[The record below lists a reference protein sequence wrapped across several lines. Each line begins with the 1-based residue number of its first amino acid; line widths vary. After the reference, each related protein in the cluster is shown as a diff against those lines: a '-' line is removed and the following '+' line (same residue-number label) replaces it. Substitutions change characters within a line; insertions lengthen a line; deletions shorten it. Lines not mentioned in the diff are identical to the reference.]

1 MQRSTFAMRAAHI
14 TRSAGAAHA
23 RLISVALFALALA
36 PRALAPGGF
45 VTVDEAY
52 HWFAR
57 AGQFLSALERA
68 DYAGTSLAGHP
79 GVTTLWLGT
88 IGLLAQR
95 LLVALG
101 WIAASDPDGQRV
113 LLRLPV
119 AIVTALAVAL
129 AYPLL
134 RRLVGQRAALLAAL
148 VWAADPFLV
157 AHAHLLHL
165 DALLASFMTLALLA
179 AMVAFHFDAASG
191 ARPIRWRM
199 LIASGVASGLAFLT
213 KSPSIWL
220 LPMVGL
226 VAIVGCWQH
235 ADQETGS
242 QASAPRLLA
251 APTIGSRIVLAGIV
265 WAGVAL
271 AVWVA
276 LWPAAWVDLPG
287 AVARVVQQ
295 ASADGGSPH
304 GWGNFFLGRAVAD
317 PGPLFYPL
325 AIALRMT
332 PWTLIGLGAAI
343 AALIRQATPQRRVIV
358 LLGVFALGFTLM
370 MSIPPKKFDRYVLPI
385 FPVLDILA
393 AIGLLWLAEAL
404 RQRRT
409 ENREQRTESR
419 EQRIGPYSL
428 FVVLCSLFLLANLAW
443 YHPYELAYYNPLLGG
458 GPVAARTIPVGW
470 GEGLEL
476 AGRYITEQPDGCD
489 RPVATWFGPV
499 LQPYVCSPVVPLQ
512 WALQPGKVDYVVLYI
527 DQIQRN
533 DAPEV
538 TARLLGKVAPVHTVW
553 IHGIAYAYIY
563 QLPAPV
569 AHARPADFGS
579 GIHLVGYDLDISA
592 VRASGALTLTLQWQ
606 ARDRIPADYSLFVH
620 VLDGRGKRVGQV
632 DVPPGGARA
641 PTSAWR
647 PGHYIRSVLRV
658 PVRADLPAGTY
669 WIALG
674 IYDPHSFARL
684 PLRAPPPPGAPDDG
698 ADALVLE
705 PIALP

>member
-1 MQRSTFAMRAAHI
+1 MQRSTFAVHMPRGAC
-14 TRSAGAAHA
+14 SAGASNV
-23 RLISVALFALALA
+23 RLIPVALFALALA

-52 HWFAR
+52 HWFSR
-57 AGQFLSALERA
+57 ADQFLRAIERA

-134 RRLVGQRAALLAAL
+134 RRLLGGRVALLAAL

-157 AHAHLLHL
+157 AHAQLLHL

-179 AMVAFHFDAASG
+179 AMVAFRFDAASG
-191 ARPIRWRM
+191 ARPIRWHM
-199 LIASGVASGLAFLT
+199 LIASGVAGGLAFLT

-220 LPMVGL
+220 LPVVGL
-226 VAIVGCWQH
+226 VAIVGCWHH
-235 ADQETGS
+235 ADLETES
-242 QASAPRLLA
+242 QASALRLLA
-251 APTIGSRIVLAGIV
+251 APMIGSRLVLAGIV

-332 PWTLIGLGAAI
+332 PWTLIGSCAAL
-343 AALIRQATPQRRVIV
+343 AALIRQATPQRRTIV
-358 LLGVFALGFTLM
+358 LLGVFALGFMLM

-385 FPVLDILA
+385 FPALDILA
-393 AIGLLWLAEAL
+393 AVGLFWLVDVL
-404 RQRRT
+404 RQSRT
-409 ENREQRTESR
+409 ENREPRV
-419 EQRIGPYSL
+419 GPYPL
-428 FVVLCSLFLLANLAW
+428 FFVLCSLFALLLIANLAW

-476 AGRYITEQPDGCD
+476 AGRYITAQPDGCD

-538 TARLLGKVAPVHTVW
+538 TTLLFGKVAPVHTVW

-569 AHARPADFGS
+569 AHARPADFGI
-579 GIHLVGYDLDISA
+579 GIHLVGYDLDTSA

-606 ARDRIPADYSLFVH
+606 ARDRIPTDYSLFVH
-620 VLDGRGKRVGQV
+620 VLDGRGERVGQV

-658 PVRADLPAGTY
+658 PVRADLPAGAY

-684 PLRAPPPPGAPDDG
+684 PLRAPPQPGAPDDG